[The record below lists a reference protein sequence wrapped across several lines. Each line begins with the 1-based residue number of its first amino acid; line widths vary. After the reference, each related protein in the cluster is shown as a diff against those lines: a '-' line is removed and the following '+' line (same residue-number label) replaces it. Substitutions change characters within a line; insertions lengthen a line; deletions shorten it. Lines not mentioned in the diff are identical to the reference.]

1 MSLKHAYIIILILA
15 AILGLSSCSRLS
27 FTNKPWPE
35 DAVKFGGHYYKV
47 FKSTASWH
55 EKKAA
60 CEAMGGYLA
69 CIETAEEQA
78 FIAKLA
84 NERYLSLGGTD
95 EEEDYEWKWV
105 NGAKWD
111 FTAWYPDQP
120 NNYGGTEHYLATYDE
135 GLWVDVDAK
144 GDDFWMPTG
153 FICEWE

>member
-1 MSLKHAYIIILILA
+1 MLLKRGYILLVIIIGLLA
-15 AILGLSSCSRLS
+15 LSGCSSLPFMS
-27 FTNKPWPE
+27 PPWPE
-35 DAVKFGGHYYKV
+35 DAVEFGGHHYKV
-47 FKSTASWH
+47 FESMASWH
-55 EKKAA
+55 EKKAL

-84 NERYLSLGGTD
+84 DERYLSLGGTD

-105 NGAKWD
+105 NGAEWD

-120 NNYGGTEHYLATYDE
+120 NNYGGTEDYLATYDE
-135 GLWVDVDAK
+135 GLWVDVDAE
-144 GDDFWMPTG
+144 GEDFWMPTG